1 MKKSPAGLKTITV
14 DHLANFISKK
24 LLEELTGGDPHVA
37 ERCLA
42 CAQARQHA
50 LYQVLG
56 VNTCHRPVDEEICLL
71 IAVSW
76 LYQYNGDHE
85 SDAAYYEKACD
96 LIKNSYGNF
105 QKQAGSIGL
114 AAVCSPETARGKRR
128 NS

>member
-1 MKKSPAGLKTITV
+1 MKKSPAGRQNITV
-14 DHLANFISKK
+14 DHLTNFISKK
-24 LLEELTGGDPHVA
+24 LLEELTGGDVNVA
-37 ERCLA
+37 KRCLA

-56 VNTCHRPVDEEICLL
+56 VNTYHRPVDEEICLL

-85 SDAAYYEKACD
+85 SDAIYYQKACE

-105 QKQAGSIGL
+105 QKQAGTIGL
-114 AAVCSPETARGKRR
+114 AAVYNPDSHKERRR